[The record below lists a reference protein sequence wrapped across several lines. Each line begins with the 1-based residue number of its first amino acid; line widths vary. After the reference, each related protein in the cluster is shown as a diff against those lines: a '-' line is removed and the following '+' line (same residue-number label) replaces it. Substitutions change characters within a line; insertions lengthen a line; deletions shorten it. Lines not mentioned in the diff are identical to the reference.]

1 MKIGI
6 AQINPVVGDF
16 NYNATKL
23 VAAYR
28 ACVDEG
34 ADLVVASEMALCG
47 YVPGDLVAR
56 SSFVDRNLSA
66 LATMALQI
74 AEVPM
79 LVGCVDYNHSG
90 KGPAYANV
98 AALLQQGKVQRMFA
112 KKLLPSYDVFDEKRW
127 FYSSDELNV
136 WEYRGQRIGITI
148 CEDIWA
154 EQQGLSDLY
163 HHVPMAELAQ
173 AEVDLVLN
181 LSASPFNLGK
191 IEQRHDLLSGLA
203 RQYRLPVVYCN
214 QVGGNDELVY
224 DGSSMVFNA
233 EGELLL
239 QLPGFASAHAVLD
252 LQQAPSRSLQKLCME
267 EQLYRA
273 LLLGLAD
280 YVHKTGFSEV
290 CLGLSGG
297 IDSALVACLACAAL
311 GADKVRGLSMPSCY
325 SSSGSIDDALQLA
338 KNLGMQCD
346 VVPIAGVFES
356 LKSSMQPVFAG
367 AAEDVTEENM
377 QARIRGLMLMSLAN
391 KQARLLLTTG
401 NKSELAV
408 GYCTIYGDMC
418 GGLAL
423 ISDLPKTQVYALS
436 RWINEQAGDEL
447 IPLATIEKAPSAEL
461 RPDQKDQ
468 DSLPEY
474 ELLDAILQLLVDEQM
489 SCSDVVAKYAY
500 DENTVR
506 WIQRRID
513 FNEWK
518 RKQAAPGIRVSSKAF
533 GLGRRIPIVH
543 HFED

>member
-56 SSFVDRNLSA
+56 SSFVESNLSA

-79 LVGCVDYNHSG
+79 LVGCVDFNPTG

-127 FYSSDELNV
+127 FYSSEELNV
-136 WEYRGQRIGITI
+136 WEFKGKRIGITI

-154 EQQGLSDLY
+154 EEQGLGELY
-163 HHVPMAELAQ
+163 HQVPMAELA
-173 AEVDLVLN
+173 AAKVDLVLN

-191 IEQRHDLLSGLA
+191 IEQRHQLLSGLS
-203 RQYRLPVVYCN
+203 RQYATPLVYCN

-224 DGSSMVFNA
+224 DGSSMVFDA
-233 EGELLL
+233 KGEMML
-239 QLPGFASAHAVLD
+239 QLPAFASAHALID
-252 LQQAPSRSLQKLCME
+252 LNKAASCELHSLCME
-267 EQLYRA
+267 EQIYRA
-273 LLLGLAD
+273 LLLGLSD

-311 GADKVRGLSMPSCY
+311 GSDKVRGLSMPSCY
-325 SSSGSIDDALQLA
+325 SSKGSIDDALKLA
-338 KNLGMQCD
+338 ANLGMPCD

-391 KQARLLLTTG
+391 KQSRLLLTTG

-436 RWINEQAGDEL
+436 RWINAQAGREL
-447 IPLATIEKAPSAEL
+447 IPLETIEKAPSAEL

-474 ELLDAILQLLVDEQM
+474 EVLDGILQLLVDEQL
-489 SCSDVVAKYAY
+489 SCSDVVANYDY

-533 GLGRRIPIVH
+533 GIGRRIPIVH